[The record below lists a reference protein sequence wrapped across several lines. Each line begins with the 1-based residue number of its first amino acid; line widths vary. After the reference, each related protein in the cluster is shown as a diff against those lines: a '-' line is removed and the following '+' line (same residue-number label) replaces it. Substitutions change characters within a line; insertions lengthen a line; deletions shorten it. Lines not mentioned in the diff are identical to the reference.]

1 MSGKRRVGGW
11 QVPAFAPD
19 FNWKEVRVVERER
32 ERASRNVRNRT
43 RVRTRVGSIF
53 A

>member
-32 ERASRNVRNRT
+32 ASRNIRNRT